1 MFRGGPA
8 RFSAGEGPTK
18 DRYGS
23 QSKAN
28 SRSIRGRLC
37 FPKVPVP
44 SDHETPN
51 SFSVVRRMVVISSV
65 PSMSRPNR
73 LARDG
78 RRRTQGTHAG

>member
-44 SDHETPN
+44 SDHETPQGN
-51 SFSVVRRMVVISSV
+51 ALVDHWLCGKLRGLEPVWL
-65 PSMSRPNR
+65 
-73 LARDG
+73 LACRS
-78 RRRTQGTHAG
+78 